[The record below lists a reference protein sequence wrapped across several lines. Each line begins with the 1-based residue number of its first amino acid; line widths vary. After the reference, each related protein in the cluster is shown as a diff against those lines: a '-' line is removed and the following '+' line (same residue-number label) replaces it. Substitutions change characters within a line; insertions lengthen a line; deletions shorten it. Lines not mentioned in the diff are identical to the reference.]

1 MDLSEMVRMADK
13 TDKMIAIVKETVAY
27 YGENPN
33 RRAYI
38 NDDGDGGVT
47 CVYHADAWAGKPE
60 RMCAVGRCMTDPA
73 GVQRRFSSM
82 GAMQLDGEL
91 SHGLDDVL
99 KPEYRGLP
107 IEFWD
112 QLQYWHDDR
121 GNFDAIGLTAKGRE
135 EADWL
140 IRKIEEGD
148 LP

>member
-27 YGENPN
+27 YGGNPN

-60 RMCAVGRCMTDPA
+60 RMCAVGRCLIDPA
-73 GVQRRFSSM
+73 GIQRRYSSM
-82 GAMQLDGEL
+82 SVQQLENEL
-91 SHGLDDVL
+91 GWEFDPSF

-107 IEFWD
+107 VEFWD
-112 QLQYWHDDR
+112 LLQNWHDDAH
-121 GNFDAIGLTAKGRE
+121 NFHAEGLTARGRE

-148 LP
+148 L